1 MMSESWIREKIE
13 NLRIEENRLTTLSE
27 IRVRLNEINGSTN
40 SELELFIMNYLL
52 SCPEIYSCVEDDSN
66 SESKQQCELA
76 TDILS
81 ICMSNLR
88 INNDMPAILE
98 RAITHP
104 RSHIQAMVFNA
115 ILRELQSEENSSN
128 YSGVSDKLVDHFLNG
143 LCNESTEVAVPAIG
157 ILSILLK
164 ERLGQEAIKLKLLNM
179 LSSNETIKCRVY
191 ELAVNLAKQSPSLL
205 HQVEFLLDCALSE
218 LDNDDVLFQVNILEI
233 LVPLS
238 GQNHGL
244 LYLENRQVFEIISRR
259 VEYVDQNPLDRLL
272 IPGIMRFFGKVAS
285 VQPQK
290 VIVGYPAMLN
300 TFFMSILSGD
310 VSILPAALDTF
321 ANLAQTN
328 KGKLLL
334 EKGYPELIKSTFE
347 EIASYLKNLSS
358 DLKNRAFNTLELI
371 FRTEEI
377 SQPKIEELLHKWFKY
392 LADGNTM
399 QFLMDFCRNP
409 FPDIKV
415 ACLSFIKSVC
425 MHSWGVV
432 ALRNTAGFVEY
443 LLDRKIE
450 FDKEAKY
457 QKFELIRLL
466 ADSDDFDVQTNLQLR
481 TYVNEGPYFVQ
492 SILDIATEGS

>member
-115 ILRELQSEENSSN
+115 ILRELQS
-128 YSGVSDKLVDHFLNG
+128 
-143 LCNESTEVAVPAIG
+143 